1 MKDIVA
7 PFLATSGTQ
16 SNSTFVRYL
25 FSSAVADAILPIFYI
40 FIPVFAV
47 TLGANAIEI
56 GLVGGAAYATYSF
69 MPFIMG
75 HFSDRRG
82 SRKFFIL
89 SSFVILGLVSL
100 SYSLVQ
106 DPVSLIIMR
115 VFEGVGWAML
125 WPAIEAAVTES
136 SVRDSKRSLRIFNYT
151 WSLGAA
157 LGPGIGTLLVTLY
170 SYRFAFFT
178 SSVLFLILIALNGV
192 ALFRERAPF
201 AVNEKMKVSLLGS
214 MRSMLLSEDKERNFR
229 VWTSLA
235 TTSLSAVTS
244 GVFFTFFGPYATSI
258 GVSVLIV
265 GLIATTYGFVRFF
278 TYLAL
283 TRELLFSQIFDSS
296 RRNKT
301 VIMFASL
308 ASFSGVLILVKD
320 PTSLVYF
327 ISFTLFAIGYSIVY
341 SISQT
346 TLIAETKPELKGA
359 GAGLFESSIGL
370 GAALGPVI
378 AGAISSSSLLFAFM
392 VPTGGLVFVL
402 VLLFLLRVT

>member
-1 MKDIVA
+1 M
-7 PFLATSGTQ
+7 ATSDIR
-16 SNSTFVRYL
+16 SNSTFMRYL

-47 TLGANAIEI
+47 KLGANALEI

-89 SSFVILGLVSL
+89 SSFVILALVSL

-125 WPAIEAAVTES
+125 WPAIEAAVTET
-136 SVRDSKRSLRIFNYT
+136 SVRDSKRSLTIFNYT

-178 SSVLFLILIALNGV
+178 SGVLFLILIALNGV

-201 AVNEKMKVSLLGS
+201 VVNEKTSRTSLHSS

-235 TTSLSAVTS
+235 ATALSAVTS

-258 GVSVLIV
+258 GVSVLLV
-265 GLIATTYGFVRFF
+265 GLITTTYGFVRFF
-278 TYLAL
+278 TYVALA
-283 TRELLFSQIFDSS
+283 RESFFSQIFDSS
-296 RRNKT
+296 RRNRT

-308 ASFSGVLILVKD
+308 ASFSGVLILLKD

-370 GAALGPVI
+370 GAALGPII
-378 AGAISSSSLLFAFM
+378 AGAISSSSLLFAFI
-392 VPTGGLVFVL
+392 VPLGGLVFVL
-402 VLLFLLRVT
+402 VLLSLLRVK